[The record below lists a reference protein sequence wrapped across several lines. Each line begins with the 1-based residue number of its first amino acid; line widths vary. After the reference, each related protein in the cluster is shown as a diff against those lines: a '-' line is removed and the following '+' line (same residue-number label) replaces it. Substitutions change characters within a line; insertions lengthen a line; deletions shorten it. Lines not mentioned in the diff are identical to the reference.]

1 MKLVTFSAPD
11 TDPHVGVLIDEDTRV
26 VDLTAAG
33 DARHATMQGLIEAG
47 PDALDAAR
55 ELVDGRSRPRE
66 EVTLLAPV
74 PRPIQIRDCLCFEE
88 HLKNV
93 LARRGIDEIPPIYYE
108 QPIYYKANRFS
119 CVGDRADV
127 IWPRFAEILDYELE
141 FAAWIGTGGTDLSA
155 EEAES
160 HIFGYSI
167 FNDVT
172 ARDAQFKEMQGTLGP
187 AKGKDFDTG
196 NVLGPCIVTADAV
209 DPHNLV
215 MISRINGE
223 ELTRGSSSTMTWTLG
238 QVIAHVTQSETIY
251 PGEVFGSGTVGNGCG
266 AEHGHMLAPGDVVE
280 LEIEG
285 IGVLT
290 NRVVRRD

>member
-11 TDPHVGVLIDEDTRV
+11 TDQHVGVLIDEDTRV
-26 VDLTAAG
+26 VDLTVAG

-55 ELVDGRSRPRE
+55 QLADGPSRPCE
-66 EVTLLAPV
+66 ELTLLPPV

-88 HLKNV
+88 HLINV

-108 QPIYYKANRFS
+108 QPIYYKANRFA
-119 CVGDRADV
+119 CIGDGADI
-127 IWPRFAEILDYELE
+127 IWPHYADILDYELE

-167 FNDVT
+167 FNDLS
-172 ARDAQFKEMQGTLGP
+172 ARDAQFKEMQGRLGP
-187 AKGKDFDTG
+187 AKGKDFNTG

-209 DPHNLV
+209 DSHNLV
-215 MISRINGE
+215 MIARINGE
-223 ELTRGSSSTMTWTLG
+223 EFSRGSSSTMTWKLG

-266 AEHGHMLAPGDVVE
+266 AEHGRLLQPGDVIE

-290 NRVVRRD
+290 NRVVKQG